1 MIEHRHEII
10 AEIIEKYE
18 EAESCSCYSDLKR
31 IFVKTLCLVS
41 ECVGYIDAMKGV
53 MDEQVQSRR

>member
-18 EAESCSCYSDLKR
+18 EAESCSCYSDLER

-41 ECVGYIDAMKGV
+41 ECVGYIDAMKGG
-53 MDEQVQSRR
+53 EEE

>member
-18 EAESCSCYSDLKR
+18 EVESCSCYSDLER
-31 IFVKTLCLVS
+31 IFVKALCLVS
-41 ECVGYIDAMKGV
+41 ECVGYIDAMKSG
-53 MDEQVQSRR
+53 EEE